1 MTNSDQRK
9 RREDLIADLRKIGT
23 GWTPD
28 TAALAEAPLL
38 DQWSFVVYP
47 GTSDLAMQGVVA
59 GHPRLPDGPV
69 ITSPIM
75 ALDLPARW
83 MRTHGRF
90 YRLGKR
96 DIRHE

>member
-1 MTNSDQRK
+1 MPDHDHRN
-9 RREDLIADLRKIGT
+9 RREKLIEDLDKLAT

-28 TAALAEAPLL
+28 AASLAAAPLL
-38 DQWSFVVYP
+38 DHWSVVFYP
-47 GTSDLAMQGVVA
+47 GTRDLAMQGMVT

-69 ITSPIM
+69 TTSPIV

-96 DIRHE
+96 DFRHD